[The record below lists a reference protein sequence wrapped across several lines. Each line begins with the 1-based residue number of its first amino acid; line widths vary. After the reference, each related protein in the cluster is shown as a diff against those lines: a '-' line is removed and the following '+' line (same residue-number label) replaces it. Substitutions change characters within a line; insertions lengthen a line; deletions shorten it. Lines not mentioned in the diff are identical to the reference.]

1 MEHVH
6 LKWIHPT
13 GTRGILLVALLLLL
27 GGCGANFQKQER
39 EKQGRA
45 ADRVRELEK
54 ELHTTKK
61 KREKSVEEAKAIDD
75 ALEAEVEGYKE
86 QLARNRMFFQATG
99 SAISMENRPV
109 QHADDAG
116 SSIQS
121 ANAGGER
128 RIVDS
133 SIAHL
138 TNPEEILDTKLNNPE
153 AVLTPSQG
161 ISLLNHCTQLGTQ
174 RAVHA
179 ANEETRVVFL
189 SNTGAGK
196 STTINALMGCRM
208 KRVTPAELGLS
219 GSRRVFIVDPESP
232 RDEVMSIGHGG
243 QSRTFMPQIAQDPD
257 NPDNAYCD
265 CPGFSDNRG
274 AEINIANVINIRSVL
289 QQARGVKAVFL
300 TDYNGLLVDRGS
312 GIRNMEAMCKKM
324 FGGEDNLIR
333 YQNAMLLGITKAPR
347 YNTSGQPL
355 SINSIRLRL
364 NGSNSDI
371 AKILANRIFLFDPLD
386 RATDNPDFWSLADCR
401 NEIDQLDTIPQQEA
415 TTLFQTALTDA
426 DRTHLL
432 NTIRHLR
439 PKITNAITQGEVA
452 ALGQHWQLLLRLGVI
467 QHQEVNQLIEG
478 EVVPAINVALQ
489 QLGDLETWTDEN
501 EFDQA
506 EAHIARLRQLIQQLP
521 GAALDVDPDALNQ
534 RLAHYRAQHAEQ
546 QQNEEK
552 LNRLREQKRRL
563 DALNNP
569 EQNAPASRDQN
580 NDPS

>member
-45 ADRVRELEK
+45 ADRVRESEK

-61 KREKSVEEAKAIDD
+61 KYEKSVEEAKAIDD

-86 QLARNRMFFQATG
+86 QLARNRIFFQATG
-99 SAISMENRPV
+99 SAISTENRPI
-109 QHADDAG
+109 HHSDYLS

-121 ANAGGER
+121 ANAGGEGQ
-128 RIVDS
+128 IADS

-138 TNPEEILDTKLNNPE
+138 TNPQEILERKLNNPDQ
-153 AVLTPSQG
+153 VLTPNQS

-174 RAVHA
+174 RAAHA
-179 ANEETRVVFL
+179 ADKDAHVVL
-189 SNTGAGK
+189 GNTGVGK
-196 STTINALMGCRM
+196 STTLNALLGCQM
-208 KRVTPAELGLS
+208 KAEADEFGDQ
-219 GSRRVFIVDPESP
+219 RIVVDPDSNV
-232 RDEVMSIGHGG
+232 REVMPIGHGG

-257 NPDNAYCD
+257 KPDNAYCD

-274 AEINIANVINIRSVL
+274 AEINIANAINTRSVL

-300 TDYNGLLVDRGS
+300 TSYNGLFDDRGNS
-312 GIRNMEAMCKKM
+312 IRAMESMCQQL
-324 FGGEDNLIR
+324 FGSADNLRR
-333 YQNAMLLGITKAPR
+333 YHNAVLLGITKAPH

-364 NGSNSDI
+364 NRSNSDI
-371 AKILANRIFLFDPLD
+371 ATILANRIFLFDPLD
-386 RATDNPDFWSLADCR
+386 RAGDNPDFWSLADCR
-401 NEIDQLDTIPQQEA
+401 NEIDQLDSIPQREA
-415 TTLFQTALTDA
+415 TNLFQTVLTDS

-432 NTIRHLR
+432 NTIRQLR

-452 ALGQHWQLLLRLGVI
+452 ALGQHWQLLQRLRVI
-467 QHQEVNQLIEG
+467 QHPAIEQLIQG
-478 EVVPAINVALQ
+478 EVLPAINVALQ

-569 EQNAPASRDQN
+569 EQNAPASHDQSN
-580 NDPS
+580 ESP